1 MKVNK
6 NNLYY
11 ILPTQRYDLTTSP
24 PSQTMQNDFTFWLKF
39 KVNKKIKTDS
49 PCSLMMRPGMHYGL
63 CYNQESNA
71 INWEFW
77 YDDSEGNNRF
87 NMESVV
93 VVDEFN
99 GKTLFDTEWLV
110 IVRHNLSKKTFTMNV
125 YDDIHKINWVNRKVS
140 YDGVLKDFSGTPYNF
155 GCANYFK
162 QVGSKHY
169 FFSDYNIYNCGLM
182 ENITYTDKELIL
194 FLETTSNDTYELNVN
209 HGISVVRHDGLMHP
223 IIPPKLD
230 LIFYFNFNSRSLYKI
245 WDLSDHCNFLQLNM
259 DLGK

>member
-1 MKVNK
+1 
-6 NNLYY
+6 
-11 ILPTQRYDLTTSP
+11 
-24 PSQTMQNDFTFWLKF
+24 MQNDFTFWLKF

-125 YDDIHKINWVNRKVS
+125 YDDIHKINWVDRKVS
-140 YDGVLKDFSGTPYNF
+140 YDGVLKDFTGTPYNF
-155 GCANYFK
+155 GCGNYFK
-162 QVGSKHY
+162 QVGDKHY
-169 FFSDYNIYNCGLM
+169 FFSDYSLYNCGLIG
-182 ENITYTDKELIL
+182 NISYTDKKLIS
-194 FLETTSNDTYELNVN
+194 FLDVTSNDTNELKQYFNKTE
-209 HGISVVRHDGLMHP
+209 SFDFLM
-223 IIPPKLD
+223 LD

-245 WDLSDHCNFLQLNM
+245 WDLSNHCNFLQLNM